1 VPNLTVERSLWIAA
15 PRERVWR
22 AITEPDQIAQWFLP
36 PALGAQLKR
45 GERGKLSVLLGPME
59 VELADLEFADPPR
72 RLTTRGLPDRLLAT
86 TYVLEPERDGTHVTV
101 TMTGFEALPL
111 DAGQERLA
119 PSGRGWEKALAN
131 LKAYVEGA
139 ALPHPEGFVAS
150 LFGYRRET
158 PLKLAVE
165 RSLWLAAPRER
176 VWHAI
181 TDPRQ
186 IEQWFSPGTPW
197 RASALEVGGKLSVY
211 DANTGLDTH
220 TQVIE
225 VLEPPHRLVTRSMVP
240 PPEAPQ
246 VTTWTLEEEE
256 GGTRLTLTHSGY
268 EQEPEDARANK
279 MEQNAFGFGMMME
292 NLLAHVEGRALP
304 YPGGF

>member
-1 VPNLTVERSLWIAA
+1 MANLTVERNIWIAA
-15 PRERVWR
+15 PRERVWQ
-22 AITEPDQIAQWFLP
+22 ALTEPDQIAQWFMP
-36 PALGAQLKR
+36 PAMGAQLKR
-45 GERGKLSVLLGPME
+45 GESGRLSVLLGPME
-59 VELADLEFADPPR
+59 VELADLELADPPH
-72 RLTTRGLPDRLLAT
+72 RLTTRGLPDRLLTT
-86 TYVLEPERDGTHVTV
+86 TYTLEPEREGTRVSV

-139 ALPHPEGFVAS
+139 ALPHPDGFVAS
-150 LFGYRRET
+150 VFGYRRET

-165 RSLWLAAPRER
+165 RTLWLAAPRDR
-176 VWHAI
+176 VWQAI
-181 TDPRQ
+181 TDPQ
-186 IEQWFSPGTPW
+186 QVAQWFSPGTPW
-197 RASALEVGGKLSVY
+197 RLSALEVGGKLSVY

-220 TQVIE
+220 TEVIE
-225 VLEPPHRLVTRSMVP
+225 LLEPPRRLVTRSMVT

-246 VTTWTLEEEE
+246 VTTWSLEEED

-268 EQEPEDARANK
+268 ELAPEDARHNN

-292 NLLAHVEGRALP
+292 NLRAYVEGGALP
-304 YPGGF
+304 FPGGF

>member
-1 VPNLTVERSLWIAA
+1 VSNPTVERSIWIAA
-15 PRERVWR
+15 PRERVWQ
-22 AITEPDQIAQWFLP
+22 AITEPEQIAQWFMP
-36 PALGAQLKR
+36 PELGAQLKR
-45 GERGKLSVLLGPME
+45 GAGGKLSVVLGPME
-59 VELADLEFADPPR
+59 VELVDLELADPPR

-86 TYVLEPERDGTHVTV
+86 TYALEPEREGTRLSI

-131 LKAYVEGA
+131 LKAYIEGA

-150 LFGYRRET
+150 VFGYRRQT
-158 PLKLAVE
+158 PLRLAVE
-165 RSLWLAAPRER
+165 RSVWLAAPRER
-176 VWHAI
+176 VWSAI
-181 TDPRQ
+181 TDPGE
-186 IEQWFSPGTPW
+186 IEQWFSPGTHW
-197 RASALEVGGKLSVY
+197 RLSALAVGGKLSVV
-211 DANTGLDTH
+211 DAATGADTH

-225 VLEPPHRLVTRSMVP
+225 VLEPPRRLVTRSVVP

-246 VTTWTLEEEE
+246 VSTWTLEEED

-268 EQEPEDARANK
+268 EQEPEGTGADK

-292 NLLAHVEGRALP
+292 NLRAYVGGGALP